1 MPGYAAGHVPP
12 LSLARLLAEP
22 GLLALLGQLRQA
34 ATGPQPERALV
45 RQLADLTEG
54 GAEIRASWGEVV
66 AAAGT
71 QEGKG
76 QPFPLAHGRRQVGR
90 LTLWAPPE
98 WTALGP
104 LAAEYALLSR
114 LQSAAAGAARRR
126 VGERTLDALLSGQGD
141 PAALGDEAYVVAV
154 AALAQDFG
162 SGASARAAQ
171 AHALDVLAGAGEGYL
186 VGSGRRGL
194 CTVQGDGTAGDRA
207 TGERALWLWP
217 AADVQR
223 EAAELYAALTESTGQ
238 PVRLGVGGLHR
249 GRALAAAHAE
259 ARQALAAVPASGGVQ
274 VFGELDPLYA
284 LLTGGA
290 LDTLRSQTLAR
301 LAALGDDGRTEA
313 TLRAYLA
320 HRGTLNELAARQHVH
335 VNTLRYR
342 LRRAEE
348 VLGGSLTDPALLA
361 RLYLAFGAG

>member
-1 MPGYAAGHVPP
+1 MSRP

-45 RQLADLTEG
+45 RQLAELTGG

-66 AAAGT
+66 AAAGV
-71 QEGKG
+71 QEGEG

-238 PVRLGVGGLHR
+238 PVRLRVGRSTHR
-249 GRALAAAHAE
+249 PEDAARALAEAPAYFATGPVHATPTKPGRVAAGLGYVRHIAALRPTLPWYAIGGIDLGNVQAVLDAGATRIAVVRAVLDADDCAAAAHALRE
-259 ARQALAAVPASGGVQ
+259 ALM
-274 VFGELDPLYA
+274 
-284 LLTGGA
+284 
-290 LDTLRSQTLAR
+290 
-301 LAALGDDGRTEA
+301 
-313 TLRAYLA
+313 
-320 HRGTLNELAARQHVH
+320 
-335 VNTLRYR
+335 VN
-342 LRRAEE
+342 
-348 VLGGSLTDPALLA
+348 G
-361 RLYLAFGAG
+361 